1 MMTQRLFE
9 FSGNETLLVFGGPY
23 SNLEATRAMQAEAQ
37 RLGITPDRVICTG
50 DVVAYCAG
58 PEATTGLIRD
68 WGIRVIAGN
77 CEQQLAAGGADCG
90 CGFEEGS
97 ACDLLAKGW
106 YPYANAR
113 ISDASRDWMRA
124 LPDTLRFTYGGT
136 SFLVV
141 HGGVA
146 QTNKFVFASETGEL
160 AAEHEAAGAD
170 VVVAGHA
177 GLPFVATTAHGVW
190 FNPGVIGMPAND
202 GTADV
207 WYGLISSTSHGLQ
220 FETRRLAYD
229 HRSAAA
235 ALRRSGHA
243 NSYARTLLT
252 GTWPSLDILPPPEHA
267 ATGVR
272 LRPQKLKLASAKD
285 QVLAG

>member
-1 MMTQRLFE
+1 MMIQRQTAFP
-9 FSGNETLLVFGGPY
+9 GNEPLLVFGGPY
-23 SNLEATRAMQAEAQ
+23 SNLEATRAMQNEANN
-37 RLGITPDRVICTG
+37 LGIPANRVICTG
-50 DVVAYCAG
+50 DIVAYCAD
-58 PEATTGLIRD
+58 PEATVDLIRD
-68 WGIRVIAGN
+68 WGIHVIAGN

-97 ACDLLAKGW
+97 TCDLLAKGW

-113 ISDASRDWMRA
+113 ISDASRTWMRE
-124 LPDTLRFTYGGT
+124 LPDTLRFTYGGA
-136 SFLVV
+136 SIAVV

-146 QTNKFVFASETGEL
+146 QTNKFIFASETGEL
-160 AAEHEAAGAD
+160 AAEHKAAGAD
-170 VVVAGHA
+170 VVIAGHA
-177 GLPFVATTAHGVW
+177 GLPFIASTTGGVW

-202 GTADV
+202 GTAEV
-207 WYGLISSTSHGLQ
+207 WYGLISATTRGLQ

-252 GTWPSLDILPPPEHA
+252 GTWPSLDILPAPERA

-272 LRPQKLKLASAKD
+272 LKPQKLKLAAAREK
-285 QVLAG
+285 VAV